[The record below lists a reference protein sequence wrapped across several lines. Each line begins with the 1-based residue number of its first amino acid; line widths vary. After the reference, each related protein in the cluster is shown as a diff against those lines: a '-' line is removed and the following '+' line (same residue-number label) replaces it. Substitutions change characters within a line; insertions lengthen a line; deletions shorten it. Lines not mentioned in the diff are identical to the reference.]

1 MRPRTLNL
9 TPPSGRK
16 TSVSPSSRVSPVT
29 SPTTLP
35 CVTSTVIRPA
45 VPDRPSPME
54 LPMNEVRLVGQFTGP
69 DRRLF
74 VVRIENLGD
83 LPESLPVGVRAFV
96 LFTAVDATAASEQQ
110 LKDFARKGLE
120 LGCVWACTW
129 GPDADRVEFAF
140 DLVEADASSPE
151 DPCASTVSR
160 LRTKRT
166 RWTTRSGLLCMQRTP
181 NV

>member
-1 MRPRTLNL
+1 
-9 TPPSGRK
+9 
-16 TSVSPSSRVSPVT
+16 
-29 SPTTLP
+29 
-35 CVTSTVIRPA
+35 
-45 VPDRPSPME
+45 
-54 LPMNEVRLVGQFTGP
+54 MNEVRLVGQFTGP

-110 LKDFARKGLE
+110 LKDFARKWLE